1 MEFRESAGVQH
12 SAEIQRLMGYTK
24 QVTMFRNYF
33 KIALRQLKKQ
43 GFYSA
48 IKIGGFA
55 LGIATCLLIALY
67 IRFELSFDKM
77 YPNGDR
83 LYRVIQSY
91 RMDDGT
97 LSKGPAQSPPFA
109 QAMKAEFPQVEL
121 AGRIMPYALFEGA
134 GSNEVRAQGKTQDT
148 YEEGFVYADQSMLDM
163 FQFPMIY
170 GNRATALAEPGSIVL
185 TKRKADKYF
194 PGQDPVG
201 KVIYLNDDSKHPHK
215 IGGVIADPPPNTHL
229 QFDFYLSLAG
239 HELWNG
245 EQTTWMAQNYDVY
258 VLMKPGAD
266 VQVVQKKLVEMF
278 ARLWLPQITQAGVA
292 NPRDILKRVS
302 FEMQPVKKISLFS
315 HDIGDSFHHGDIRFV
330 WLFGAVGV
338 FILLLACVN
347 FINLSTARSAN
358 RAKEVGLRKVVGSDR
373 SGLIQQFLLE
383 SLVLSYVSFLL
394 AVVLAWALLPLF
406 NKMTDAHMSFP
417 WLEWWLSPVVLLAA
431 TVVGV
436 TAGLYPAVY
445 LSRFRPAEV
454 LKGSVA
460 RGSRGSGLR
469 SVLVVF
475 QFTTSVML
483 IIATLVVYR
492 QMQYI
497 MNRDLGYNKDQ
508 VMLIQGTGTLDKQQ
522 FSFKDELLK
531 LPGVKAASVSDFLP
545 VSGGKRNMN
554 SFWKVGRE
562 KLDPRIGAQSW
573 WVDQDYL
580 TVMGMRLVRGR
591 NFSEH
596 LAGDSSAVVINQK
609 MADKLGVGDPL
620 GVEINTGGTYKM
632 HVVGVVA
639 DFNYESVK
647 DEIQPLVIHLGHW
660 ATVVA
665 VKVDTRDMAGL
676 IRQVG
681 AVWKGFMPQQALR
694 YTFLDE
700 RFARMYDDLQ
710 RMQHMFTSLTTLA
723 IIIACLGLFA
733 LSAYMAE
740 QRRKE
745 IGIRKVL
752 GATVG
757 QLTSLLS
764 RDFLR
769 LVLISIF
776 IASPIAYWGM
786 HMWLQDY
793 VYRIEI
799 GAWVFLMAA
808 GMVVVIALATV
819 SAQAVRA
826 ALANPAGSLRSE

>member
-1 MEFRESAGVQH
+1 MV
-12 SAEIQRLMGYTK
+12 YTK
-24 QVTMFRNYF
+24 NQVTMLRNYF
-33 KIALRQLKKQ
+33 KIALRQLRKQ
-43 GFYSA
+43 GFYSV

-55 LGIATCLLIALY
+55 LGIATCLLITLY
-67 IRFELSFDKM
+67 IRFELSFDTL

-83 LYRVIQSY
+83 LYRVIQDY
-91 RMDDGT
+91 REDNGT
-97 LSKGPAQSPPFA
+97 LGKGPAMPAPFA
-109 QAMKAEFPQVEL
+109 VAMKAEFPQVEL
-121 AGRIMPYALFEGA
+121 TGRIMPYSLFEGA
-134 GSNEVRAQGKTQDT
+134 GSNEVRPEGKTQDT
-148 YEEGFVYADQSMLDM
+148 YEDGFVYADQSMLDM
-163 FQFPMIY
+163 FQFPMVY
-170 GNRATALAEPGSIVL
+170 GNRATALTEPGSIVL

-201 KVIYLNDDSKHPHK
+201 KVLYLNDDSKQPHK

-229 QFDFYLSLAG
+229 QFDFWLSLAG

-245 EQTTWMAQNYDVY
+245 EQSTWMAQNYDVY

-266 VQVVQKKLVEMF
+266 VQMVRKKLADMF
-278 ARLWLPQITQAGVA
+278 AKYWLPAMNQSGSADPQS
-292 NPRDILKRVS
+292 ILKRVS
-302 FEMQPVKKISLFS
+302 FELQPVKKIALFS
-315 HDIGDSFHHGDIRFV
+315 YDIHDSFHHGDIRFV

-358 RAKEVGLRKVVGSDR
+358 RAKEVGLRKVVGSPR

-394 AVVLAWALLPLF
+394 AVVLAWAFLPLF
-406 NKMTDAHMSFP
+406 DKMTDTRMSFP
-417 WLEWWLSPVVLLAA
+417 WLAWWLAPVVLSAA

-436 TAGLYPAVY
+436 LAGFYPAVY
-445 LSRFRPAEV
+445 LSRFRPVEV
-454 LKGSVA
+454 LKGTPGFRTSPFQWKGRSSVA
-460 RGSRGSGLR
+460 LGSRGSGLR
-469 SVLVVF
+469 SALVVF

-497 MNRDLGYNKDQ
+497 MNRDPGYNKDQ

-522 FSFKDELLK
+522 FTFKDELLK

-545 VSGGKRNMN
+545 VTGGKRNMN

-562 KLDPRIGAQSW
+562 KIDPRIGAQSW

-580 TVMGMRLVRGR
+580 SVMGMRLVRGR
-591 NFSEH
+591 NFSQAI
-596 LAGDSSAVVINQK
+596 AGDSSAVVINQK
-609 MADKLGVGDPL
+609 FADKLGVKDPL

-632 HVVGVVA
+632 HVVGVVS

-647 DEIQPLVIHLGHW
+647 DEIQPLVLHLGHW

-665 VKVDTRDMAGL
+665 IKADTRDLAGL

-681 AVWKGFMPQQALR
+681 AVWKSFMPQQALR

-700 RFARMYDDLQ
+700 SFARMYGDLQ

-757 QLTSLLS
+757 QITGLLS
-764 RDFLR
+764 RDFLG

-776 IASPIAYWGM
+776 IASPLAYWGM
-786 HMWLQDY
+786 HKWLEDY
-793 VYRIEI
+793 VYRTRI
-799 GAWVFLMAA
+799 GAWVFVAAA
-808 GMVVVIALATV
+808 GMVVVIALATISV
-819 SAQAVRA
+819 QAVRA

>member
-1 MEFRESAGVQH
+1 M
-12 SAEIQRLMGYTK
+12 L
-24 QVTMFRNYF
+24 RNYF

-67 IRFELSFDKM
+67 IRFELSFDTG
-77 YPNGDR
+77 YANGDR
-83 LYRVIQSY
+83 LYRVVECFVL
-91 RMDDGT
+91 DNGT
-97 LSKGPAQSPPFA
+97 IGKGPAMPAPFA
-109 QAMKAEFPQVEL
+109 QELEKEFPQVEA
-121 AGRIMPYALFEGA
+121 AGRIMPYTLFEGA
-134 GSNEVRAQGKTQDT
+134 GSNEVRPEGKTQDT
-148 YEEGFVYADQSMLDM
+148 YEEGCVYADQRMLDL
-163 FQFPMIY
+163 FRLPMVY
-170 GNRATALAEPGSIVL
+170 GNPATALKEPNSIVI
-185 TKRKADKYF
+185 TRKKADKYF
-194 PGQDPVG
+194 PGQNPVG
-201 KVIYLNDDSKHPHK
+201 KVLYLNDDSKTPHK
-215 IGGVIADPPPNTHL
+215 IGGVIADPPANTHL
-229 QFDFYLSLAG
+229 QYDFWLSLEG
-239 HELWNG
+239 HQLWNG
-245 EQTTWMAQNYDVY
+245 EQQTWMAQNYDVY
-258 VLMKPGAD
+258 VLLKPGVDARAMETNI
-266 VQVVQKKLVEMF
+266 KTLYSRFLVAAM
-278 ARLWLPQITQAGVA
+278 TQAG
-292 NPRDILKRVS
+292 NPDPQNIVKRAS
-302 FEMQPVKKISLFS
+302 FELQPVNKIALQADV
-315 HDIGDSFHHGDIRFV
+315 HDALHHGDIRFV
-330 WLFGAVGV
+330 WLFGAVGI

-358 RAKEVGLRKVVGSDR
+358 RAKEVGLRKVVGSQR

-394 AVVLAWALLPLF
+394 AVVLAWALLPVF
-406 NKMTDAHMSFP
+406 NKMTDTHMSFP
-417 WLEWWLSPVVLLAA
+417 WLEWWLMPVVLLAA

-436 TAGLYPAVY
+436 LAGLYPAVY
-445 LSRFRPAEV
+445 LSRFRPVEV

-460 RGSRGSGLR
+460 RGTRGSGLR

-475 QFTTSVML
+475 QFTTSVIL
-483 IIATLVVYR
+483 IIATLVVYG

-508 VMLIQGTGTLDKQQ
+508 VLLIQGTGTLDKQQ
-522 FSFKDELLK
+522 FTFKDELLK

-562 KLDPRIGAQSW
+562 KVDPRIAGQSW

-580 TVMGMRLVRGR
+580 SVMGMRVVKGR
-591 NFSEH
+591 NFSATI
-596 LAGDSSAVVINQK
+596 AGDSSAVVINQK
-609 MADKLGVGDPL
+609 MAEKLGVADPI
-620 GVEINTGGTYKM
+620 GVEINTGGDYKM

-639 DFNYESVK
+639 DFNYESVR
-647 DEIQPLVIHLGHW
+647 DEIVPLVLHLGHW

-665 VKVDTRDMAGL
+665 VKADTRDMAGL
-676 IRQVG
+676 IKQVG
-681 AVWKGFMPQQALR
+681 AVWKGFMPQQELR

-700 RFARMYDDLQ
+700 SFARMYGDLMRQ
-710 RMQHMFTSLTTLA
+710 QNMFASLTTLA

-757 QLTSLLS
+757 QLTGLLS

-769 LVLISIF
+769 LVLVSIF

-786 HMWLQDY
+786 HKWLEDY
-793 VYRIEI
+793 TYRMEI
-799 GAWVFLMAA
+799 GLWIFVVAA
-808 GMVVVIALATV
+808 VLVVVIALATMSV
-819 SAQAVRA
+819 QAVRS
-826 ALANPAGSLRSE
+826 ALVNPAKSLRSE

>member
-1 MEFRESAGVQH
+1 M
-12 SAEIQRLMGYTK
+12 L
-24 QVTMFRNYF
+24 RNYF
-33 KIALRQLKKQ
+33 IIALRQLKKQ

-67 IRFELSFDKM
+67 IRFELSFDSM
-77 YPNGDR
+77 YPNSDR
-83 LYRVIQSY
+83 LYRVISAY
-91 RMDDGT
+91 KLDNGT
-97 LSKGPAQSPPFA
+97 LGKGPAMSPPFA
-109 QAMKAEFPQVEL
+109 QAMKTEFPQVEL
-121 AGRIMPYALFEGA
+121 SGRIMPYALFEGA
-134 GSNEVRAQGKTQDT
+134 GSNEVRPEGKTQDT

-163 FQFPMIY
+163 FQFPMVY
-170 GNRATALAEPGSIVL
+170 GNRATALTDPGSIVL

-194 PGQDPVG
+194 PGQNPVG
-201 KVIYLNDDSKHPHK
+201 KVLYLNDDLKHPHK

-229 QFDFYLSLAG
+229 QFEYWLSLAG

-245 EQTTWMAQNYDVY
+245 EQTTWMAQNYDTY
-258 VLMKPGAD
+258 VLLKPGAD
-266 VQVVQKKLVEMF
+266 AGLVQKKLIDMF
-278 ARLWLPQITQAGVA
+278 AKYWLPVMTQAG
-292 NPRDILKRVS
+292 NPDPQGILKRVS
-302 FEMQPVKKISLFS
+302 FELQPVRKISLYS
-315 HDIGDSFHHGDIRFV
+315 YDMSDSFHHGDIRFV
-330 WLFGAVGV
+330 WLFGAVGI

-358 RAKEVGLRKVVGSDR
+358 RAKEVGLRKVVGSQR

-383 SLVLSYVSFLL
+383 SLVLSFVSFLF

-406 NKMTDAHMSFP
+406 NKMTDSHMSFP
-417 WLEWWLSPVVLLAA
+417 WLEWWLVPVVSIAA

-436 TAGLYPAVY
+436 LAGLYPAVY
-445 LSRFRPAEV
+445 LSRFRPVEV
-454 LKGSVA
+454 LKGTVA
-460 RGSRGSGLR
+460 RGSRGAGLR
-469 SVLVVF
+469 GALVVF
-475 QFTTSVML
+475 QFTTSVVL

-497 MNRDLGYNKDQ
+497 LNRDLGYNKDQ

-522 FSFKDELLK
+522 FTFKDELLK

-545 VSGGKRNMN
+545 VTGGKRNMN

-562 KLDPRIGAQSW
+562 KVDPRIGAQSW

-580 TVMGMRLVRGR
+580 SVMGMRLVRGR
-591 NFSEH
+591 NVSEH
-596 LAGDSSAVVINQK
+596 IAGDSSAVVINQK
-609 MADKLGVGDPL
+609 MAEKLGVRDPI
-620 GVEINTGGTYKM
+620 GVEINTGGSYKM

-639 DFNYESVK
+639 DFNFESVK
-647 DEIQPLVIHLGHW
+647 EEIVPLVLHLGHW

-665 VKVDTRDMAGL
+665 VKTDTRDVAGL
-676 IRQVG
+676 IKQVG
-681 AVWKGFMPQQALR
+681 AVWKSFMPQQELR

-700 RFARMYDDLQ
+700 SFARMYGDLV

-757 QLTSLLS
+757 QLASLLS

-769 LVLISIF
+769 LVLVSIF
-776 IASPIAYWGM
+776 IASPLAYWGM
-786 HMWLQDY
+786 HKWLEDY

-799 GAWVFLMAA
+799 GVWVFLAAA
-808 GMVVVIALATV
+808 GMVVVIALATISV
-819 SAQAVRA
+819 QAVRA
-826 ALANPAGSLRSE
+826 ALANPAMSLRSE

>member
-1 MEFRESAGVQH
+1 M
-12 SAEIQRLMGYTK
+12 L
-24 QVTMFRNYF
+24 RNYF
-33 KIALRQLKKQ
+33 KIALRQLRKQ
-43 GFYSA
+43 GFYSV

-55 LGIATCLLIALY
+55 LGIATCLLITLY
-67 IRFELSFDKM
+67 IRFELSFDTL

-83 LYRVIQSY
+83 LYRVIQDY
-91 RMDDGT
+91 REDNGT
-97 LSKGPAQSPPFA
+97 VGKGPAMPAPFA
-109 QAMKAEFPQVEL
+109 VAMKAEFPQVEL
-121 AGRIMPYALFEGA
+121 TGRIMPYSLFEGA
-134 GSNEVRAQGKTQDT
+134 GSNEVRPEGKTQDT

-163 FQFPMIY
+163 FQFPMVY
-170 GNRATALAEPGSIVL
+170 GNRATALIEPGSIVI

-201 KVIYLNDDSKHPHK
+201 KVLYLNDDSKQPHK

-229 QFDFYLSLAG
+229 QFDFWLSLAG

-245 EQTTWMAQNYDVY
+245 EQSTWMAQNYDVY

-266 VQVVQKKLVEMF
+266 VQMVRKKLADMF
-278 ARLWLPQITQAGVA
+278 AKYWLPAMNQSGSADPQS
-292 NPRDILKRVS
+292 ILKRVS
-302 FEMQPVKKISLFS
+302 FELQPVKKIALFS
-315 HDIGDSFHHGDIRFV
+315 YDIHDSFHHGDIRFV

-358 RAKEVGLRKVVGSDR
+358 RAKEVGLRKVVGSPR

-394 AVVLAWALLPLF
+394 AVLLAWAFLPLF
-406 NKMTDAHMSFP
+406 DKMTDTRMSFP
-417 WLEWWLSPVVLLAA
+417 WLAWWLAPVVLSAA

-436 TAGLYPAVY
+436 LAGFYPAVY
-445 LSRFRPAEV
+445 LSRFRPVEV
-454 LKGSVA
+454 LKGTPGFRTSPFQWKGRSSVA
-460 RGSRGSGLR
+460 LGSRGSGLR
-469 SVLVVF
+469 SALVVF

-497 MNRDLGYNKDQ
+497 MNRDPGYNKDQ

-545 VSGGKRNMN
+545 VTGGKRNMN

-562 KLDPRIGAQSW
+562 KIDPRIGAQSW

-580 TVMGMRLVRGR
+580 SVMGMRLVRGR
-591 NFSEH
+591 NFSQAI
-596 LAGDSSAVVINQK
+596 AGDSSAVVINQK
-609 MADKLGVGDPL
+609 FADKLGVKDPL

-632 HVVGVVA
+632 HVVGVVS

-647 DEIQPLVIHLGHW
+647 DEIQPLVLHLGHW

-665 VKVDTRDMAGL
+665 IKADTRDLAGL

-681 AVWKGFMPQQALR
+681 AVWKSFMPQQALR

-700 RFARMYDDLQ
+700 SFARMYGDLQ

-757 QLTSLLS
+757 QLAGLLS
-764 RDFLR
+764 RDFLG

-776 IASPIAYWGM
+776 IASPLAYWGM
-786 HMWLQDY
+786 HKWLEDY
-793 VYRIEI
+793 VYRTRI
-799 GAWVFLMAA
+799 GAWIFVAAA
-808 GMVVVIALATV
+808 GMVVVIAVATISV
-819 SAQAVRA
+819 QAVRA
-826 ALANPAGSLRSE
+826 ALINPTKNLRSE

>member
-1 MEFRESAGVQH
+1 M
-12 SAEIQRLMGYTK
+12 L
-24 QVTMFRNYF
+24 RNYF
-33 KIALRQLKKQ
+33 KVALRQLRKQ

-67 IRFELSFDKM
+67 IRFELSFDTM

-83 LYRVIQSY
+83 LYRVIQDY
-91 RMDDGT
+91 RQDNGT
-97 LSKGPAQSPPFA
+97 VGKGPAMPAPFA
-109 QAMKAEFPQVEL
+109 EAMKAEFPQVEL
-121 AGRIMPYALFEGA
+121 TGRIMPYALFEGA
-134 GSNEVRAQGKTQDT
+134 GSNEVRAEGKTQDT

-163 FQFPMIY
+163 FRFPMVY
-170 GNRATALAEPGSIVL
+170 GNRATALTEPGSIVL
-185 TKRKADKYF
+185 TKKKADKYF

-201 KVIYLNDDSKHPHK
+201 KVLYLNDDSKQPHK
-215 IGGVIADPPPNTHL
+215 IGGVIADPPPNSHL
-229 QFDFYLSLAG
+229 QFDFWLSLAG

-266 VQVVQKKLVEMF
+266 AQMVRKKLVEMF
-278 ARLWLPQITQAGVA
+278 AKYWLPAMNQSGSADPQS
-292 NPRDILKRVS
+292 ILKRVS
-302 FEMQPVKKISLFS
+302 FELQPVKKIALFS
-315 HDIGDSFHHGDIRFV
+315 YDIHDSFHHADIRFV

-358 RAKEVGLRKVVGSDR
+358 RAKEVGLRKVVGSPR

-394 AVVLAWALLPLF
+394 AVVLAWAFLPLF
-406 NKMTDAHMSFP
+406 DKMTDTQMSFP
-417 WLEWWLSPVVLLAA
+417 WLEWWLLPVVFLAA

-436 TAGLYPAVY
+436 LAGVYPAVY
-445 LSRFRPAEV
+445 LSRFRPVEV
-454 LKGSVA
+454 LKGTVA
-460 RGSRGSGLR
+460 RGSRASGLR
-469 SVLVVF
+469 SALVVF

-497 MNRDLGYNKDQ
+497 MDRDPGYNKDQ
-508 VMLIQGTGTLDKQQ
+508 VMLIQGTGTLDKRQ
-522 FSFKDELLK
+522 FAFKDELLK

-545 VSGGKRNMN
+545 VTGGKRNMN

-562 KLDPRIGAQSW
+562 KIDPRIGAQSW

-580 TVMGMRLVRGR
+580 SVMGMRLVRGR
-591 NFSEH
+591 NFSQDI
-596 LAGDSSAVVINQK
+596 AGDSSAVVINQQF
-609 MADKLGVGDPL
+609 ADKLGVKDPL

-647 DEIQPLVIHLGHW
+647 DEIQPLVLHLGHW

-665 VKVDTRDMAGL
+665 IKADTRDLAGL

-681 AVWKGFMPQQALR
+681 AVWKSFMPQQGLR

-700 RFARMYDDLQ
+700 SFARMYGDLQ

-757 QLTSLLS
+757 QLTGLLS

-776 IASPIAYWGM
+776 IASPLAYWGM
-786 HMWLQDY
+786 HKWLEDY
-793 VYRIEI
+793 GYRTRI
-799 GAWVFLMAA
+799 GGWIFVAAA
-808 GMVVVIALATV
+808 GMVMVIALATISV
-819 SAQAVRA
+819 QAVRA

>member
-1 MEFRESAGVQH
+1 M
-12 SAEIQRLMGYTK
+12 L
-24 QVTMFRNYF
+24 RNYF
-33 KIALRQLKKQ
+33 KIALRQLRKQ
-43 GFYSA
+43 GFYSV

-55 LGIATCLLIALY
+55 LGIATCLLITLY
-67 IRFELSFDKM
+67 IRFELSFDTL

-83 LYRVIQSY
+83 LYRVIQDY
-91 RMDDGT
+91 REDNGT
-97 LSKGPAQSPPFA
+97 LGKGPAMPAPFA
-109 QAMKAEFPQVEL
+109 VAMKAEFPQVEL
-121 AGRIMPYALFEGA
+121 TGRIMPYSLFEGA
-134 GSNEVRAQGKTQDT
+134 GSNEVRPEGKTQDT
-148 YEEGFVYADQSMLDM
+148 YEDGFVYADQSMLDM
-163 FQFPMIY
+163 FQFPMVY
-170 GNRATALAEPGSIVL
+170 GNRATALTEPGSIVL

-201 KVIYLNDDSKHPHK
+201 KVLYLNDDSKQPHK

-229 QFDFYLSLAG
+229 QFDFWLSLAG

-245 EQTTWMAQNYDVY
+245 EQSTWMAQNYDVY

-266 VQVVQKKLVEMF
+266 VQMVRKKLADMF
-278 ARLWLPQITQAGVA
+278 AKYWLPAMNQSGSADPQS
-292 NPRDILKRVS
+292 ILKRVS
-302 FEMQPVKKISLFS
+302 FELQPVKKIALFS
-315 HDIGDSFHHGDIRFV
+315 YDIHDSFHHGDIRFV

-358 RAKEVGLRKVVGSDR
+358 RAKEVGLRKVVGSPR

-394 AVVLAWALLPLF
+394 AVVLAWAFLPLF
-406 NKMTDAHMSFP
+406 DKMTDTRMSFP
-417 WLEWWLSPVVLLAA
+417 WLAWWLAPVVLSAA

-436 TAGLYPAVY
+436 LAGFYPAVY
-445 LSRFRPAEV
+445 LSRFRPVEV
-454 LKGSVA
+454 LKGTPGFRTSPFQWKGRSSVA
-460 RGSRGSGLR
+460 LGSRGSGLR
-469 SVLVVF
+469 SALVVF

-497 MNRDLGYNKDQ
+497 MNRDPGYNKDQ

-522 FSFKDELLK
+522 FTFKDELLK

-545 VSGGKRNMN
+545 VTGGKRNMN

-562 KLDPRIGAQSW
+562 KIDPRIGAQSW

-580 TVMGMRLVRGR
+580 SVMGMRLVRGR
-591 NFSEH
+591 NFSQAI
-596 LAGDSSAVVINQK
+596 AGDSSAVVINQK
-609 MADKLGVGDPL
+609 FADKLGVKDPL

-632 HVVGVVA
+632 HVVGVVS

-647 DEIQPLVIHLGHW
+647 DEIQPLVLHLGHW

-665 VKVDTRDMAGL
+665 IKADTRDLAGL

-681 AVWKGFMPQQALR
+681 AVWKSFMPQQALR

-700 RFARMYDDLQ
+700 SFARMYGDLQ

-757 QLTSLLS
+757 QITGLLS
-764 RDFLR
+764 RDFLG

-776 IASPIAYWGM
+776 IASPLAYWGM
-786 HMWLQDY
+786 HKWLEDY
-793 VYRIEI
+793 VYRTRI
-799 GAWVFLMAA
+799 GAWIFVAAA
-808 GMVVVIALATV
+808 GMVVVIALATISV
-819 SAQAVRA
+819 QAVRA

>member
-1 MEFRESAGVQH
+1 M
-12 SAEIQRLMGYTK
+12 L
-24 QVTMFRNYF
+24 RNYF
-33 KIALRQLKKQ
+33 TVALRQLKKQ

-67 IRFELSFDKM
+67 IRFELSFDSQ
-77 YPNGDR
+77 YSNGDR
-83 LYRVIQSY
+83 LYRVVELFKL
-91 RMDDGT
+91 DNGT
-97 LSKGPAQSPPFA
+97 IGKGPAMPAPFA
-109 QAMKAEFPQVEL
+109 QELEKEFPQVEL
-121 AGRIMPYALFEGA
+121 AGRLMPYALFGGA
-134 GSNEVRAQGKTQDT
+134 GSNEVRPEGKTQDT
-148 YEEGFVYADQSMLDM
+148 YEEGCVYADQSMLDM
-163 FQFPMIY
+163 LRFPMVY
-170 GNRATALAEPGSIVL
+170 GNRATALAEPNSIVL

-201 KVIYLNDDSKHPHK
+201 KVLYLNDDMQHPHK
-215 IGGVIADPPPNTHL
+215 IGGVVADPPANTHL
-229 QFDFYLSLAG
+229 QYDFWLSLTG

-245 EQTTWMAQNYDVY
+245 EQTTWMAQNYDTY
-258 VLMKPGAD
+258 VLLKPGAD
-266 VQVVQKKLVEMF
+266 AALVQTKIKDMYAKFMVAQMTQQGNPD
-278 ARLWLPQITQAGVA
+278 PQSIVRRA
-292 NPRDILKRVS
+292 S
-302 FEMQPVKKISLFS
+302 FELQPVSKIALEADVHDSL
-315 HDIGDSFHHGDIRFV
+315 HHGDIRFV
-330 WLFGAVGV
+330 WLFGAVGI

-358 RAKEVGLRKVVGSDR
+358 RAKEVGLRKVVGSQR

-383 SLVLSYVSFLL
+383 SLVLSFVSFLF

-406 NKMTDAHMSFP
+406 NKMTDTHMAFP
-417 WLEWWLSPVVLLAA
+417 WLEWWLIPVVLGAA

-436 TAGLYPAVY
+436 LAGLYPAVY

-454 LKGSVA
+454 LKGTVA
-460 RGSRGSGLR
+460 RGSRGAGLR

-497 MNRDLGYNKDQ
+497 LNRDLGYNKDQ

-522 FSFKDELLK
+522 FTFKDELLK

-545 VSGGKRNMN
+545 VTGGKRNMN

-562 KLDPRIGAQSW
+562 KADPRIAAQSW

-580 TVMGMRLVRGR
+580 NVMGMRLVRGR

-596 LAGDSSAVVINQK
+596 IAGDSSGVVINQK
-609 MADKLGVGDPL
+609 MAEKLGVKDPI
-620 GVEINTGGTYKM
+620 GVEISTGGTYKM
-632 HVVGVVA
+632 HVVGVIA

-647 DEIQPLVIHLGHW
+647 DEIVPLVLHLGHW

-665 VKVDTRDMAGL
+665 VKADTRDMAGL
-676 IRQVG
+676 IRQIG
-681 AVWKGFMPQQALR
+681 SVWKGFMPQQELR

-700 RFARMYDDLQ
+700 SFARMYGDLT
-710 RMQHMFTSLTTLA
+710 RMQHMFASLTTLA

-757 QLTSLLS
+757 QLASLLS

-769 LVLISIF
+769 LVLVSIF

-786 HMWLQDY
+786 HKWLEDY

-799 GAWVFLMAA
+799 GAWIFLAAA
-808 GMVVVIALATV
+808 GMVVVIALATISV
-819 SAQAVRA
+819 QAVRA

>member
-1 MEFRESAGVQH
+1 M
-12 SAEIQRLMGYTK
+12 L
-24 QVTMFRNYF
+24 RNYF
-33 KIALRQLKKQ
+33 KIALRQLRKQ

-67 IRFELSFDKM
+67 IRFELSFDSQ

-83 LYRVIQSY
+83 LYRVL
-91 RMDDGT
+91 MDYKEDNGNVGR
-97 LSKGPAQSPPFA
+97 GPAMAAPFA
-109 QAMKAEFPQVEL
+109 QVMKAEFPQVEST
-121 AGRIMPYALFEGA
+121 GRIMPYALFEGA
-134 GSNEVRAQGKTQDT
+134 GSNQVRAEGKTQDT

-163 FQFPMIY
+163 FQLPMVY
-170 GNRATALAEPGSIVL
+170 GNRATALTDPGSIVL

-194 PGQDPVG
+194 PGQNPVG
-201 KVIYLNDDSKHPHK
+201 KVLYLNDDIQHPHRV
-215 IGGVIADPPPNTHL
+215 GGVVRDPPANTHL
-229 QFDFYLSLAG
+229 QFDFWLSLAG

-245 EQTTWMAQNYDVY
+245 EQSTWMAQNYDTY
-258 VLMKPGAD
+258 VLLKPGAD
-266 VQVVQKKLVEMF
+266 AEMIQKKLVDMF
-278 ARLWLPQITQAGVA
+278 ARLWLPQMTQAGIA
-292 NPRDILKRVS
+292 NPQSILKRVA
-302 FEMQPVKKISLFS
+302 FELQPVKKIALFS
-315 HDIGDSFHHGDIRFV
+315 YDISDSFHHGDIRFV
-330 WLFGAVGV
+330 WLFGAVGI

-358 RAKEVGLRKVVGSDR
+358 RAKEVGLRKVVGSQR
-373 SGLIQQFLLE
+373 SGLVQQFLLE

-394 AVVLAWALLPLF
+394 AVVLAWAMLPLF
-406 NKMTDAHMSFP
+406 DKMTDTHIAFP
-417 WLEWWLSPVVLLAA
+417 WLEWWLSPVVILAA

-436 TAGLYPAVY
+436 LAGLYPAVY
-445 LSRFRPAEV
+445 LSRFKPVEV
-454 LKGSVA
+454 LKGTPGFA

-469 SVLVVF
+469 SALVVF
-475 QFTTSVML
+475 QFTTSVIL

-492 QMQYI
+492 QMEYI

-508 VMLIQGTGTLDKQQ
+508 VMLIQGTGTLDKRQ

-531 LPGVKAASVSDFLP
+531 LPGIKAASVSDFLP

-562 KLDPRIGAQSW
+562 KIDPRIGAQSW

-591 NFSEH
+591 NFSAS
-596 LAGDSSAVVINQK
+596 LAGDSDAVVINQK
-609 MADKLGVGDPL
+609 MAEKLGVKDPL

-647 DEIQPLVIHLGHW
+647 DKIVPLVLHLGHW

-665 VKVDTRDMAGL
+665 VKTDTRDMAGL

-681 AVWKGFMPQQALR
+681 TVWKSFMPQQELR

-700 RFARMYDDLQ
+700 SFARMYDDLQ
-710 RMQHMFTSLTTLA
+710 RTQHMFTSLTTLA

-757 QLTSLLS
+757 QLTGLLS

-786 HMWLQDY
+786 HRWLQDY
-793 VYRIEI
+793 EYRIEI
-799 GAWVFLMAA
+799 GAWIFVAAA
-808 GMVVVIALATV
+808 GMVVVIALATISV
-819 SAQAVRA
+819 QAVRA
-826 ALANPAGSLRSE
+826 AVANPAGSLRSE

>member
-1 MEFRESAGVQH
+1 M
-12 SAEIQRLMGYTK
+12 L
-24 QVTMFRNYF
+24 RNYF
-33 KIALRQLKKQ
+33 KIALRQLRKQ
-43 GFYSA
+43 GFYSV

-55 LGIATCLLIALY
+55 LGIATCLLITLY
-67 IRFELSFDKM
+67 IRFELSFDTL

-83 LYRVIQSY
+83 LYRVIQDY
-91 RMDDGT
+91 REDNGT
-97 LSKGPAQSPPFA
+97 LGKGPAMPAPFA
-109 QAMKAEFPQVEL
+109 VAMKAEFPQVEL
-121 AGRIMPYALFEGA
+121 TGRIMPYSLFEGA
-134 GSNEVRAQGKTQDT
+134 GSNEVRPEGKTQDT
-148 YEEGFVYADQSMLDM
+148 YEDGFVYADQSMLDM
-163 FQFPMIY
+163 FQFPMVY
-170 GNRATALAEPGSIVL
+170 GNRATALTEPGSIVL

-201 KVIYLNDDSKHPHK
+201 KVLYLNDDSKQPHK

-229 QFDFYLSLAG
+229 QFDFWLSLAG

-245 EQTTWMAQNYDVY
+245 EQSTWMAQNYDVY

-266 VQVVQKKLVEMF
+266 VQMVRKKLADMF
-278 ARLWLPQITQAGVA
+278 AKYWLPAMNQSGSADPQS
-292 NPRDILKRVS
+292 ILKRVS
-302 FEMQPVKKISLFS
+302 FELQPVKKIALFS
-315 HDIGDSFHHGDIRFV
+315 YDIHDSFHHGDIRFV

-358 RAKEVGLRKVVGSDR
+358 RAKEVGLRKVVGSPR

-394 AVVLAWALLPLF
+394 AVVLAWAFLPLF
-406 NKMTDAHMSFP
+406 DKMTDTRMSFP
-417 WLEWWLSPVVLLAA
+417 WLAWWLAPVVLSAA

-436 TAGLYPAVY
+436 LAGFYPAVY
-445 LSRFRPAEV
+445 LSRFRPVEV
-454 LKGSVA
+454 LKGTPGFRTSPFQWKGRSSVA
-460 RGSRGSGLR
+460 LGSRGSGLR
-469 SVLVVF
+469 SALVVF

-497 MNRDLGYNKDQ
+497 MNRDPGYNKDQ

-522 FSFKDELLK
+522 FTFKDELLK

-545 VSGGKRNMN
+545 VTGGKRNMN

-562 KLDPRIGAQSW
+562 KIDPRIGAQSW

-580 TVMGMRLVRGR
+580 SVMGMRLVRGR
-591 NFSEH
+591 NFSQAI
-596 LAGDSSAVVINQK
+596 AGDSSAVVINQK
-609 MADKLGVGDPL
+609 FADKLGVKDPL

-632 HVVGVVA
+632 HVVGVVS

-647 DEIQPLVIHLGHW
+647 DEIQPLVLHLGHW

-665 VKVDTRDMAGL
+665 IKADTRDLAGL

-681 AVWKGFMPQQALR
+681 AVWKSFMPQQALR

-700 RFARMYDDLQ
+700 SFARMYGDLQ

-757 QLTSLLS
+757 QITGLLS
-764 RDFLR
+764 RDFLG

-776 IASPIAYWGM
+776 IASPLAYWGM
-786 HMWLQDY
+786 HKWLEDY
-793 VYRIEI
+793 VYRTRI
-799 GAWVFLMAA
+799 GAWVFVAAA
-808 GMVVVIALATV
+808 GMVVVIALATISV
-819 SAQAVRA
+819 QAVRA

>member
-1 MEFRESAGVQH
+1 M
-12 SAEIQRLMGYTK
+12 L
-24 QVTMFRNYF
+24 RNYF
-33 KIALRQLKKQ
+33 KIALRQLRRQ

-67 IRFELSFDKM
+67 IRFELSFDTQ

-83 LYRVIQSY
+83 LYRVVQSY
-91 RMDDGT
+91 KDESGT
-97 LSKGPAQSPPFA
+97 TGKGTATSAPFA
-109 QAMKAEFPQVEL
+109 QAMATEFPQVAL
-121 AGRIMPYALFEGA
+121 TGRIMPYALFEGA
-134 GSNEVRAQGKTQDT
+134 GSNEVRAEGKVQDT

-163 FQFPMIY
+163 FQFPMVY
-170 GNRATALAEPGSIVL
+170 GNRATALTEPGSIVL

-194 PGQDPVG
+194 PGVDPVG
-201 KVIYLNDDSKHPHK
+201 KVLYLNDDAKHPHK
-215 IGGVIADPPPNTHL
+215 VGGVIADPPANTHL
-229 QFDFYLSLAG
+229 QYDFWLSLAG

-258 VLMKPGAD
+258 VLLKPGAD
-266 VQVVQKKLVEMF
+266 AQLVGKKLVDMF
-278 ARLWLPQITQAGVA
+278 AKFWLPQMDQAGVA
-292 NPRDILKRVS
+292 DPQGILKRVA
-302 FEMQPVKKISLFS
+302 FELQPVRKIALFS
-315 HDIGDSFHHGDIRFV
+315 HDIRDSFHHGDIRFV
-330 WLFGAVGV
+330 WLFGAVGI

-358 RAKEVGLRKVVGSDR
+358 RAKEVGLRKVVGSQR
-373 SGLIQQFLLE
+373 SGLVQQFLLE
-383 SLVLSYVSFLL
+383 SLVLSFVSFLL
-394 AVVLAWALLPLF
+394 AVVMAWALLPLF
-406 NKMTDAHMSFP
+406 NKMTDTHMSFP
-417 WLEWWLSPVVLLAA
+417 WLEWWLLPVVLVAA
-431 TVVGV
+431 SVVGV
-436 TAGLYPAVY
+436 LAGLYPAVY
-445 LSRFRPAEV
+445 LSRFKPVEV

-469 SVLVVF
+469 SALVVF
-475 QFTTSVML
+475 QFTTSVIL

-497 MNRDLGYNKDQ
+497 MNRDLGYNKNQ

-522 FSFKDELLK
+522 FVFKDELLK
-531 LPGVKAASVSDFLP
+531 LRGVKAASVSDFLP

-562 KLDPRIGAQSW
+562 KIDPRIAAQSW

-580 TVMGMRLVRGR
+580 GVMGMRLVRGR
-591 NFSEH
+591 NFSQH
-596 LAGDSSAVVINQK
+596 ISGDSSAVVINQQ
-609 MADKLGVGDPL
+609 MAEKLGVKDPI
-620 GVEINTGGTYKM
+620 GVEINTGGSYKM

-639 DFNYESVK
+639 DFNFESVRDK
-647 DEIQPLVIHLGHW
+647 ILPLVLHLGHW

-665 VKVDTRDMAGL
+665 VKTDTRDMAGL
-676 IRQVG
+676 IKQVS
-681 AVWKGFMPQQALR
+681 ALWKGFMPQQELR

-700 RFARMYDDLQ
+700 SFARMYGDLQ

-740 QRRKE
+740 QRRME

-786 HMWLQDY
+786 HKWLEDY
-793 VYRIEI
+793 TYRIEI
-799 GAWVFLMAA
+799 GVWIFVMAA
-808 GMVVVIALATV
+808 VMVIVIALATMSV
-819 SAQAVRA
+819 QAVRA